1 MYATT
6 SLKSWEQGIRLMKSL
21 PGWIFRGQEDAS
33 WRLSSKLERE
43 AKRVGCPSNMLPL
56 IEKGIIEDF
65 QRRAHHYITSPP
77 QYTEHIEWL
86 SVLQHHGGPTRLLDF
101 TRSFYVAAFFA
112 TESAEGDSTIWC
124 FNHIRLC
131 LTKMGSSEKD
141 PGSMSTHELNDLAV
155 KTAEMYMLDFNNPAS
170 GIISLEPQR
179 LSERLAVQ
187 QGCFLFPCDVRE
199 TFERNIELGLM
210 LPKKTLDSPSAYE
223 AEELA
228 EVAFRDYFIVK
239 IVVPHALHRDICSDL
254 LAMNITSATL
264 FPGLDGFAR
273 SLWSNLRVIEGW
285 EHFRSGDAGV

>member
-6 SLKSWEQGIRLMKSL
+6 SIKSWEEGVRLAKAL
-21 PGWIFRGQEDAS
+21 PGWIFRGQENAS
-33 WRLSSKLERE
+33 WGLSSRLERE
-43 AKRVGCPSNMLPL
+43 ARRVGCSTKMLPG
-56 IEKGIIEDF
+56 IERGIAEDF
-65 QRRAHHYITSPP
+65 QRRAHQYISSPP

-112 TESAEGDSTIWC
+112 TESAEVDSAIWG
-124 FNHIRLC
+124 FNHIRHH
-131 LTKMGSSEKD
+131 LTGIGSSEGD
-141 PGSMSTHELNDLAV
+141 PGSMSAHELNDLAV

-170 GIISLEPQR
+170 GIISLEPRR
-179 LSERLAVQ
+179 LSERLAAQ

-199 TFERNIELGLM
+199 TFEKNIEFGLM
-210 LPKKTLDSPSAYE
+210 LPKKAMDSPKAYE
-223 AEELA
+223 AQELA
-228 EVAFRDYFIVK
+228 QVAFRNCFLVK
-239 IVVPHALHRDICSDL
+239 IIIPHALHLEIRFDL

-285 EHFRSGDAGV
+285 ERFRSGDVSV